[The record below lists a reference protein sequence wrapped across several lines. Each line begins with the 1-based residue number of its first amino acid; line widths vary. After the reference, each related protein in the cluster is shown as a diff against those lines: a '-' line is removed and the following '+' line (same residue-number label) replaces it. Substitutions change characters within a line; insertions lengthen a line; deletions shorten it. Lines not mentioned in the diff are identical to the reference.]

1 MRITKGCLAVFV
13 VGAMLAG
20 CGENQETFNLWHN
33 YGNGTVSSTP
43 PTLKVDVAASA
54 FVEGETVTVTVLLS
68 NGYDQAISVPFTV
81 TGITAGENDVTLTTA
96 SPLTVP
102 AGATSATITLLVVDD
117 LFEEEPDLE
126 TLAVALGTPSSG
138 SIGTP
143 ASVTVTISDNDS
155 DGLDGTISGRVI
167 DAVTG
172 AGVDGVAVTG
182 GGTTTTTANGG
193 RYKLTGVAAAS
204 SIVVGYAKSG
214 YVPQSRTT
222 PGMVLSDSAM
232 ILNIH
237 LVPLG
242 VASPASFDPAT
253 AQTITLDASTAQISL
268 DPNVLQT
275 AAGAAPSGNV
285 TVRSARLLPQSD
297 LTVLPG
303 NYLAEVGS
311 NNVPRESW
319 GGLHVGFVDA
329 GGNVLELSPTQTAT
343 IRIPVSTRASTTPS
357 TLTAHF
363 FDPASGLWEPEGML
377 ALVGTAP
384 SQYYEGTITHLG
396 TYSAMQEYTTATV
409 TGCVVDP
416 TGSPVPDA
424 LVIAEGI
431 NYTGSTGALTGADGT
446 FSISVKSGVE
456 AFVQANKR
464 TGVSNAQTVV
474 GPENL
479 TECLLLVPGAAQ
491 IRLSWGEQ
499 PFDLDSHTL
508 GPNRTDH
515 TYWID
520 KGSLSAH
527 PFVALDV
534 DDVDSF
540 GPEVTTIV
548 KAARSRT
555 YRFLVRNY
563 SQDFAPGQTDSPA
576 RVELYIKGEQTVFT
590 PPAGETAPSSTDP
603 FGTTAWHVF
612 DLVSDDNCDLSI
624 VTPAPGTPWLS
635 LTEGDMGDP
644 TLNPNPDDAA
654 TFCS

>member
-1 MRITKGCLAVFV
+1 MRIAKGCLAVFV
-13 VGAMLAG
+13 VGALLAG
-20 CGENQETFNLWHN
+20 CGDNKETFGLWSN
-33 YGNGTVSSTP
+33 YGHGVIAPTP
-43 PTLKVDVAASA
+43 PTLTVDASAGA

-68 NGYDQAISVPFTV
+68 NGFDQAISVPFTV
-81 TGITAGENDVTLTTA
+81 TGITAGEHDVTVMTT

-102 AGATSATITLLVVDD
+102 AGATSATITLQVVDD
-117 LFEEEPDLE
+117 LFEEKPDLE
-126 TLAVALGTPSSG
+126 TLTVALGTPSSG
-138 SIGTP
+138 TVGTP

-182 GGTTTTTANGG
+182 GGTTATTANGG
-193 RYKLTGVAAAS
+193 RYQLTGVTAAS
-204 SIVVGYAKSG
+204 SIIVGYAKSG
-214 YVPQSRTT
+214 YASQSRTT

-242 VASPASFDPAT
+242 VASPATFDPAT
-253 AQTITLDASTAQISL
+253 AQTITLDASAAQIALGAS
-268 DPNVLQT
+268 VLQT

-285 TVRSARLLPQSD
+285 TVQAARLLPQSD

-303 NYLAEVGS
+303 NYLADLGS
-311 NNVPRESW
+311 NTAPRESW

-329 GGNVLELSPTQTAT
+329 GGNALELSPTQTAT
-343 IRIPVSTRASTTPS
+343 IRIPVSARSSSTPS

-363 FDPASGLWEPEGML
+363 FDPATGLWEPEGTL
-377 ALVGTAP
+377 TLGGIAP
-384 SQYYEGTITHLG
+384 SQYYEGTITHVG

-409 TGCVVDP
+409 TGCVIDP

-424 LVIAEGI
+424 LVVAEGI
-431 NYTGSTGALTGADGT
+431 DYTGSTGALTGADGT
-446 FSISVKSGVE
+446 FSIAVKSGVA

-464 TGVSNAQTVV
+464 TGISNAQTVV
-474 GPENL
+474 GPANL

-491 IRLSWGEQ
+491 IRLSWGER

-508 GPNRTDH
+508 GPNRSDH

-520 KGSLSAH
+520 QGDLTAH

-555 YRFLVRNY
+555 YRFLVRNF
-563 SQDFAPGQTDSPA
+563 SEDFAPGQTGSPA

-603 FGTTAWHVF
+603 IGTTAWHVF

-624 VTPAPGTPWLS
+624 VTPAPAAPWLS
-635 LTEGDMGDP
+635 LTEGDMDDP